1 MQETNCFMLKSTTFS
16 IICLVFFLHSC
27 TKEVQID
34 IPGYESQVVVDG
46 RIETGGYPIILLSRS
61 QDLYSPALLSAYV
74 ASFIS
79 DATVSVSDGSTTV
92 TLAYVAVSSLPIES
106 QKTVAEMLRAELSDV
121 QAVPLYVYSTTNPAM
136 LGAVGKTYT
145 LTIVDQGK
153 TFSGATTL
161 APPVALD
168 KLSWIPESADS
179 IYGFCRAKLSD
190 PAGQS
195 NAYKWEM
202 KIITTTVNG
211 PKDNIFRSS
220 SSPYFSDQFFDGLT
234 LDFDT
239 HYSKKDTTYP
249 SGFKR
254 HFKIYD
260 SVVIKMSR
268 VDDAVFSYFER
279 REAQRESN
287 GNPFATPVNIP
298 SNIDGA
304 LGIWAGISPWYDT
317 LYCVP

>member
-1 MQETNCFMLKSTTFS
+1 MFKIGFISLIVSA
-16 IICLVFFLHSC
+16 ILLHAC

-34 IPGYESQVVVDG
+34 IPGFESQVVVDG
-46 RIETGGYPIILLSRS
+46 RIETGGYPIVLLSRS
-61 QDLYSPALLSAYV
+61 QDLYTPALLSAYV

-92 TLAYVAVSSLPIES
+92 ALEYVAVSSLPIES

-121 QAVPLYVYSTTNPAM
+121 QAVPLFVYSTTNPSM
-136 LGAVGKTYT
+136 LGVEGKTYT

-153 TFSGATTL
+153 TLSGSTTL

-168 KLSWIPESADS
+168 SLEWIAESSDTT
-179 IYGFCRAKLSD
+179 YGVCRATLSD
-190 PAGQS
+190 PAGQR

-202 KIITTTVNG
+202 KNITNTGSG
-211 PKDNIFRSS
+211 PKDIVFYSS

-239 HYSKKDTTYP
+239 RYSKMDTTYP
-249 SGFKR
+249 PGLKR
-254 HFKIYD
+254 HFKRFD

-268 VDDAVFSYFER
+268 VDDAVYSYYER
-279 REAQRESN
+279 REAQRGSN
-287 GNPFATPVNIP
+287 GNPFATPVNVP
-298 SNIDGA
+298 SNISGA

>member
-1 MQETNCFMLKSTTFS
+1 MFKSTAFGLV
-16 IICLVFFLHSC
+16 CLVFLLHSC

-34 IPGYESQVVVDG
+34 IPGYEAQVVVDG
-46 RIETGGYPIILLSRS
+46 RIETGGFPIVLLSRS

-79 DATVSVSDGSTTV
+79 DATVSVSDGSTTI
-92 TLAYVAVSSLPIES
+92 TLDYVAVSSLPIES
-106 QKTVAEMLRAELSDV
+106 QKTVAEILRAELSDV
-121 QAVPLYVYSTTNPAM
+121 QAVPLFVYSTTNSAM
-136 LGAVGKTYT
+136 LGMVGKTYT

-153 TFSGATTL
+153 TLSGSTTL

-168 KLSWIPESADS
+168 TLSWIPESADS
-179 IYGFCRAKLSD
+179 IYGYCRAKLTD
-190 PAGQS
+190 PAGQN

-202 KIITTTVNG
+202 KVITDTGTG

-220 SSPYFSDQFFDGLT
+220 SSPYFSDQFFDGLS
-234 LDFDT
+234 LEFDT
-239 HYSKKDTTYP
+239 YYTKKDSTYP
-249 SGFKR
+249 SGYKR
-254 HFKIYD
+254 HFKLNDY
-260 SVVIKMSR
+260 VVIKMSR
-268 VDDAVFSYFER
+268 VDDAVYSYYER
-279 REAQRESN
+279 REAQQDSN

-298 SNIDGA
+298 SNISGA

>member
-1 MQETNCFMLKSTTFS
+1 MLKSIAISF
-16 IICLVFFLHSC
+16 ICLGFLFHSC

-34 IPGYESQVVVDG
+34 IPGYEPQVVVDG
-46 RIETGGYPIILLSRS
+46 RIETGGYPIVLLSRS

-74 ASFIS
+74 ESFIT
-79 DATVSVSDGSTTV
+79 DASVSVSDGTTTV
-92 TLAYVAVSSLPIES
+92 TLDYVAVSSLPIES

-121 QAVPLYVYSTTNPAM
+121 QAIPLYVYSTTNPAM
-136 LGAVGKTYT
+136 IGAVGKTYT
-145 LTIVDQGK
+145 LTIIDQGK
-153 TFSGATTL
+153 TLSGSTTL

-168 KLSWIPESADS
+168 NLTWIPDS
-179 IYGFCRAKLSD
+179 PDSLYGYCKAKLTD
-190 PAGQS
+190 PVGQN

-202 KIITTTVNG
+202 KVITETGNG

-234 LDFDT
+234 LEFET
-239 HYSKKDTTYP
+239 LYAVKDTTYP

-254 HFKIYD
+254 HFKLND
-260 SVVIKMSR
+260 AVVIKMSR
-268 VDDAVFSYFER
+268 VDDAVYSYYER
-279 REAQRESN
+279 REAQKGSN

-298 SNIDGA
+298 CNISGA

-317 LYCVP
+317 LNCVP

>member
-1 MQETNCFMLKSTTFS
+1 MLKSIAISF
-16 IICLVFFLHSC
+16 ICLGFLFHSC

-34 IPGYESQVVVDG
+34 IPGYEPQVVVDG
-46 RIETGGYPIILLSRS
+46 RIETGGYPIVLLSRS

-74 ASFIS
+74 ESFIT
-79 DATVSVSDGSTTV
+79 DASVSVSDGTTTV
-92 TLAYVAVSSLPIES
+92 TLDYVAVSSLPIES

-136 LGAVGKTYT
+136 IGAVGKTYT
-145 LTIVDQGK
+145 LTIIDQGK
-153 TFSGATTL
+153 TLSGSTTL
-161 APPVALD
+161 APPVSLD
-168 KLSWIPESADS
+168 SLSWMPKSVDS
-179 IYGFCRAKLSD
+179 LYGSCKAKLTD
-190 PAGQS
+190 PVGQS

-202 KIITTTVNG
+202 KVITETGNG

-234 LDFDT
+234 LEFET
-239 HYSKKDTTYP
+239 LYAVKDTTYP

-254 HFKIYD
+254 HFKLND
-260 SVVIKMSR
+260 AVVIKMSR
-268 VDDAVFSYFER
+268 VDDAVYSYYER
-279 REAQRESN
+279 REAQKGSN

-298 SNIDGA
+298 CNISGA

-317 LYCVP
+317 LNCVP

>member
-1 MQETNCFMLKSTTFS
+1 MFKSTAFGLV
-16 IICLVFFLHSC
+16 CLVFLVHSC
-27 TKEVQID
+27 TKEVHID
-34 IPGYESQVVVDG
+34 IPGYEPQVVVDG
-46 RIETGGYPIILLSRS
+46 RIETGGYPIVLLSRS

-74 ASFIS
+74 ESFIT
-79 DATVSVSDGSTTV
+79 DASVSVSDGATTV
-92 TLAYVAVSSLPIES
+92 NLEYVAVSSLPIES

-121 QAVPLYVYSTTNPAM
+121 QAVPLYVYSTTSPAM

-153 TFSGATTL
+153 TLSGSTTL

-168 KLSWIPESADS
+168 SLSWIPDS
-179 IYGFCRAKLSD
+179 PDSLYGYCQAKLTD

-202 KIITTTVNG
+202 KVITDTGNG

-220 SSPYFSDQFFDGLT
+220 SSPYFSDHFFDGLT
-234 LDFDT
+234 LDFET
-239 HYSKKDTTYP
+239 RYAVKDTTYP
-249 SGFKR
+249 PGYKRDFKLND
-254 HFKIYD
+254 I
-260 SVVIKMSR
+260 VVIKMSR
-268 VDDAVFSYFER
+268 VDDAVYAYFER
-279 REAQRESN
+279 REAQKGSN

-298 SNIDGA
+298 SNINGA

-317 LYCVP
+317 LYCVH

>member
-1 MQETNCFMLKSTTFS
+1 MVKTTLIALFS
-16 IICLVFFLHSC
+16 LVLVLYSC
-27 TKEVQID
+27 TKEVHID
-34 IPGYESQVVVDG
+34 IPGYEAQVVVDG
-46 RIETGGYPIILLSRS
+46 RIETGGFPIVLLSRS

-74 ASFIS
+74 ASFIT
-79 DATVSVSDGSTTV
+79 DATVSVSDGTTTV
-92 TLAYVAVSSLPIES
+92 TLDYVAVSSLPIES

-121 QAVPLYVYSTTNPAM
+121 QAVPLYVYSTTNPDM
-136 LGAVGKTYT
+136 LGVVGKTYT

-153 TFSGATTL
+153 TLSGSTTL

-168 KLSWIPESADS
+168 TLTWIPESPDS
-179 IYGFCRAKLSD
+179 IYGYCKAKLTD

-202 KIITTTVNG
+202 KVITDTGNG

-234 LDFDT
+234 LDFET
-239 HYSKKDTTYP
+239 RYTVKDTTYP
-249 SGFKR
+249 SGYKR
-254 HFKIYD
+254 DFKINDY
-260 SVVIKMSR
+260 VVIKMSR
-268 VDDAVFSYFER
+268 VDDAVYDYYER
-279 REAQRESN
+279 REAQKGSN

-298 SNIDGA
+298 CNISGA

>member
-1 MQETNCFMLKSTTFS
+1 MFKVGFVSL
-16 IICLVFFLHSC
+16 ICSAILMYAC

-34 IPGYESQVVVDG
+34 IPGFEAQVVVDG
-46 RIETGGYPIILLSRS
+46 RIETGGYPIVLLSRS
-61 QDLYSPALLSAYV
+61 QDLYTPALLSAYV
-74 ASFIS
+74 SSFIS
-79 DATVSVSDGSTTV
+79 DASVSVSDGSTTV
-92 TLAYVAVSSLPIES
+92 DLEYVAVSSLPIES

-136 LGAVGKTYT
+136 TGVVGKTYT

-153 TFSGATTL
+153 TLTGSTTL

-168 KLSWIPESADS
+168 SLQWIPAASDTM
-179 IYGFCRAKLSD
+179 YGICRATLTD
-190 PAGQS
+190 PSGQR

-202 KIITTTVNG
+202 KNITNTGSG
-211 PKDNIFRSS
+211 PKDILFYSS

-239 HYSKKDTTYP
+239 RYTKKDSTYP
-249 SGFKR
+249 DGLKR
-254 HFKIYD
+254 HFKRFD

-268 VDDAVFSYFER
+268 VDDAVYSYYER
-279 REAQRESN
+279 REAQQGSN
-287 GNPFATPVNIP
+287 GNPFATPVNVP
-298 SNIDGA
+298 SNISGA
-304 LGIWAGISPWYDT
+304 LGIWAGVSPWYDT

>member
-1 MQETNCFMLKSTTFS
+1 MFKVG
-16 IICLVFFLHSC
+16 IIGLICSAILLHSC

-34 IPGYESQVVVDG
+34 IPGYEAQVVVDG
-46 RIETGGYPIILLSRS
+46 RIETGGFPIVLLSRS

-74 ASFIS
+74 ASFIT
-79 DATVSVSDGSTTV
+79 DATVSVSDGTTTV
-92 TLAYVAVSSLPIES
+92 SLDYVAVSSLPIES

-136 LGAVGKTYT
+136 LGMVGKTYT

-153 TFSGATTL
+153 TLSGSTTL

-168 KLSWIPESADS
+168 SLSWIPESQDS
-179 IYGFCRAKLSD
+179 LYGYCKAKLTD
-190 PAGQS
+190 PAGQN

-202 KIITTTVNG
+202 KVITNTLNG

-234 LDFDT
+234 LDFST
-239 HYSKKDTTYP
+239 YYSAKDTTYP
-249 SGFKR
+249 PGFMR
-254 HFKIYD
+254 HFKLNDY
-260 SVVIKMSR
+260 VVIKMSR
-268 VDDAVFSYFER
+268 VDDAVYAYYER
-279 REAQRESN
+279 REAQKGSN

-298 SNIDGA
+298 CNISGA

>member
-1 MQETNCFMLKSTTFS
+1 MFKSTAFGLV
-16 IICLVFFLHSC
+16 CLLFLLHSC

-34 IPGYESQVVVDG
+34 IPGYEAQVVVDG
-46 RIETGGYPIILLSRS
+46 RIETGGFPIVLLSRS

-74 ASFIS
+74 ASFIA
-79 DATVSVSDGSTTV
+79 DATVSVSDGSTTI
-92 TLAYVAVSSLPIES
+92 TLDYIAVSSLPIES
-106 QKTVAEMLRAELSDV
+106 QKTVAEILRAELSDV

-136 LGAVGKTYT
+136 LGVVGKTYT

-153 TFSGATTL
+153 SLSGSTTL

-168 KLSWIPESADS
+168 TLSWIPESTDS
-179 IYGFCRAKLSD
+179 IYGYCRAKLTD
-190 PAGQS
+190 PAGQN

-202 KIITTTVNG
+202 KVITDTGTG

-220 SSPYFSDQFFDGLT
+220 SSPYFSDQFFDGLS
-234 LDFDT
+234 LEFDT
-239 HYSKKDTTYP
+239 YYTKKDSTYP
-249 SGFKR
+249 SGYKR
-254 HFKIYD
+254 HFKLNDY
-260 SVVIKMSR
+260 VVIKMLR
-268 VDDAVFSYFER
+268 VDDAVYAYYER
-279 REAQRESN
+279 REAQQDSN

-298 SNIDGA
+298 SNISGA

>member
-1 MQETNCFMLKSTTFS
+1 MFKVGIFGL
-16 IICLVFFLHSC
+16 ICSAFLIHSC

-34 IPGYESQVVVDG
+34 IPGYEAQVVVDG
-46 RIETGGYPIILLSRS
+46 RIETGGFPIVLLSRS

-74 ASFIS
+74 ASFIT
-79 DATVSVSDGSTTV
+79 DATISVSDGTTTV
-92 TLAYVAVSSLPIES
+92 SLDYVAVSSLPIES

-136 LGAVGKTYT
+136 LGVVGKTYT
-145 LTIVDQGK
+145 LTIVDEGK
-153 TFSGATTL
+153 TLSGSTTL

-168 KLSWIPESADS
+168 TVSWMPESPDS
-179 IYGFCRAKLSD
+179 LYGYCKAKLTD
-190 PAGQS
+190 PAGQN

-202 KIITTTVNG
+202 KVITNTLNG

-234 LDFDT
+234 LDFT
-239 HYSKKDTTYP
+239 AKYRVQDTTYP
-249 SGFKR
+249 HPYKYNFR
-254 HFKIYD
+254 RYD

-268 VDDAVFSYFER
+268 VDDAVYSYYER
-279 REAQRESN
+279 REAQKGSN

-298 SNIDGA
+298 SNISGA